1 MHGYSDVELEKM
13 LRDQE
18 SDLVERKRSA
28 ADRSAIRRTI
38 AALANDLPGHGKP
51 GVIFVGIEDDG
62 SCAGVPI
69 TDELLKTLAQ
79 MRTDGSILP
88 LPSIT
93 VQRRTIAGCEV
104 AVVIVEPSREPPVR
118 YQGRVYV
125 KVGPTVQQASPEEEL
140 RLAERRRAADLSF
153 DMRPAPS
160 ATMDDLDLDYFVAQ
174 YLPRAVGPDI
184 MERNRRSPEQQLESL
199 RLAFRGIPTFG
210 ALLALGRDPQ
220 RWLPGAYVQ
229 FLRLQGTELT
239 DPIIDEKFLGG
250 RLEDV
255 LRRLDELLE
264 INIGVA
270 VDVVS
275 AAREI
280 RRPQYPLVS
289 LQQYARNAVMHRLY
303 EGTNSPV
310 RIYWYADRL
319 EIQSPGGLYGRVTP
333 RNFGQGETDYRN
345 PLVAEIMYHLG
356 YAQRFGLGIPL
367 ARQELEKNGNPP
379 PQFDFQPAAVAVTV
393 RPRQ

>member
-1 MHGYSDVELEKM
+1 MNPMHGYSDVELEKM

-38 AALANDLPGHGKP
+38 TALANDLPGHGKP

-69 TDELLKTLAQ
+69 SDELLKTLAQ

-153 DMRPAPS
+153 DMRPAAS

-174 YLPRAVGPDI
+174 YL
-184 MERNRRSPEQQLESL
+184 SL
-199 RLAFRGIPTFG
+199 IH
-210 ALLALGRDPQ
+210 
-220 RWLPGAYVQ
+220 
-229 FLRLQGTELT
+229 
-239 DPIIDEKFLGG
+239 I
-250 RLEDV
+250 
-255 LRRLDELLE
+255 
-264 INIGVA
+264 
-270 VDVVS
+270 
-275 AAREI
+275 
-280 RRPQYPLVS
+280 
-289 LQQYARNAVMHRLY
+289 
-303 EGTNSPV
+303 
-310 RIYWYADRL
+310 
-319 EIQSPGGLYGRVTP
+319 
-333 RNFGQGETDYRN
+333 
-345 PLVAEIMYHLG
+345 
-356 YAQRFGLGIPL
+356 
-367 ARQELEKNGNPP
+367 
-379 PQFDFQPAAVAVTV
+379 
-393 RPRQ
+393 